1 MDSDQIALWEASLC
15 GSTVFSKKNKSGFNR
30 TRFIWHPITGFQL
43 DWNSLRTKCPSS
55 PNIVRT
61 FGNFLG
67 HFFRHSFYH
76 HKPKM
81 LSALLLMKTGVV
93 LLPFRM
99 IGAAWLI
106 GWLFFYEETGAWW
119 LLLWSV
125 EVGGV
130 LFFCCYF
137 RPLHDSLVTESGCS
151 GNDGAGKLFWGI
163 KNLVFP
169 LFLGGN

>member
-1 MDSDQIALWEASLC
+1 MLPTKYQ
-15 GSTVFSKKNKSGFNR
+15 GSRPYGFRQEYFYMFFSILEF
-30 TRFIWHPITGFQL
+30 TGFQL

-106 GWLFFYEETGAWW
+106 GWLFFNEETGA
-119 LLLWSV
+119 SV
-125 EVGGV
+125 FLYFCLVIGGSGWGTV
-130 LFFCCYF
+130 FFAAIFGRCTT
-137 RPLHDSLVTESGCS
+137 R
-151 GNDGAGKLFWGI
+151 
-163 KNLVFP
+163 
-169 LFLGGN
+169 